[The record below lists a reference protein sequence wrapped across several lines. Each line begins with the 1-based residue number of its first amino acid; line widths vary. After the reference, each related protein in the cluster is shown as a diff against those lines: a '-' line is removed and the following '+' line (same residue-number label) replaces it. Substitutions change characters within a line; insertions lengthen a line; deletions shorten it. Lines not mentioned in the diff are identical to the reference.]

1 MVQKYMRGL
10 LLKRRSERE
19 MLDTKLMN
27 CHNFF
32 KSVKQNYQEDA
43 AVKMQC
49 TIRRWLKSIKDSKE
63 LKEKELKQK

>member
-1 MVQKYMRGL
+1 
-10 LLKRRSERE
+10 